1 MTPFNI
7 HTSSVFDEFSNNG
20 SSPKTYSER
29 LQAFIDNPIP
39 QINKFRK
46 WKKRSLEGLS
56 SDFIYK
62 VGYADSLSIE
72 GTVEKPELVKSK
84 HNVSLLYHNPTHAR
98 IVWERTPDDC
108 ASIIQVDIPKHK
120 QGNPYKLLPLLD
132 KAFDI
137 IFNQQKYSCIYAR
150 AGKPKND
157 TGVRSQLDW
166 REDKITWRYQDHCR
180 RPILLPR
187 LMVLWLK
194 LIKYSIPARFVS
206 EDYPN
211 EGILIL
217 SPNELRNCDESVL
230 ERFDAIH
237 GQSKRKWSFKELIK

>member
-29 LQAFIDNPIP
+29 LQEFIDNPVP
-39 QINKFRK
+39 QITKFRK
-46 WKKRSLEGLS
+46 WKQSGLEGLS

-62 VGYADSLSIE
+62 VGSADSLSIE
-72 GTVEKPELVKSK
+72 GSVENPEVVKSK
-84 HNVSLLYHNPTHAR
+84 HKVSLLYHNPSHAR

-137 IFNQQKYSCIYAR
+137 IFNQQKYSSIYAR
-150 AGKPKND
+150 AGKPSND
-157 TGVRSQLDW
+157 TGVRSKVDW

-194 LIKYSIPARFVS
+194 LIKYSLPARFVS

-217 SPNELRNCDESVL
+217 SPNELKKLDESVL
-230 ERFDAIH
+230 EGFDAIH